1 MIKKE
6 GEITLK
12 VIHSLLKTKLSS
24 VEEKIDD
31 LAGRMSKLE
40 KRVEKLETSISKL
53 ENKVEKLEV
62 SLSKLEKRVEKLE
75 ISLSKLELVVSRLK
89 ISSDFT
95 KGSVIAMNEKFE
107 NEFQKVYLYTNNQLN
122 TLAMDLSS
130 NNFDISRIKTRLKIK
145 DEDPS
150 LKYLKK
156 VKTTQSK

>member
-6 GEITLK
+6 GEITLE
-12 VIHSLLKTKLSS
+12 VIHSLLTTKFFS

-40 KRVEKLETSISKL
+40 KRVEKLE
-53 ENKVEKLEV
+53 
-62 SLSKLEKRVEKLE
+62 
-75 ISLSKLELVVSRLK
+75 ISLSKLELEVSKLK

-95 KGSVIAMNEKFE
+95 KESVIAMNEKFE
-107 NEFQKVYLYTNNQLN
+107 NEFQKVYLYTNSQLN
-122 TLAMDLSS
+122 ALGMDLSS

>member
-1 MIKKE
+1 MIKNE
-6 GEITLK
+6 GEITLE
-12 VIHSLLKTKLSS
+12 VIHALLTTKFSS
-24 VEEKIDD
+24 IEEKIDD

-40 KRVEKLETSISKL
+40 KRVEKLE
-53 ENKVEKLEV
+53 
-62 SLSKLEKRVEKLE
+62 
-75 ISLSKLELVVSRLK
+75 ISLSKLELEVSKLK

-95 KGSVIAMNEKFE
+95 KESVIAMNEKFE
-107 NEFQKVYLYTNNQLN
+107 NEFQKVYLYTNSQLN
-122 TLAMDLSS
+122 ALGMDLSS